1 MRLLRRRRETCGPEH
16 RICLADMSKRKTL
29 QTAQTPHSGGGAQ
42 EEQGIFLPPRAPSF
56 PRRLS
61 KIPLWYETSPFRG
74 KRVVDKTAKPMKSFS
89 VPPPFREGQ
98 SALPLSVGRGV
109 SHRMGRLWIETFA
122 SSTRNRVSAYS
133 RLPRRRSSES
143 PWPLVLLRTRRGGPR
158 LGHAVRTVTP
168 CVFM

>member
-89 VPPPFREGQ
+89 VPPPFRAGQ
-98 SALPLSVGRGV
+98 SARPLSVGCGV
-109 SHRMGRLWIETFA
+109 SRRMGRLWIET
-122 SSTRNRVSAYS
+122 SG
-133 RLPRRRSSES
+133 S
-143 PWPLVLLRTRRGGPR
+143 PWLRLESWGLVL
-158 LGHAVRTVTP
+158 HAVQAAKRLDGNA
-168 CVFM
+168 